1 MKVGDC
7 VKVDWLGSEGD
18 SHVWMG
24 ICTWTDGWKFEFLI
38 DGDFDTWTLDDL
50 EIVKAEVIN
59 ESR

>member
-38 DGDFDTWTLDDL
+38 DGLTG
-50 EIVKAEVIN
+50 IQ
-59 ESR
+59 